1 MASTA
6 YVRRIVLEGAAYAA
20 LGLSFAGV
28 ASAADLQLPPEV
40 YGSYAPGGDCA
51 KQPRINVDRTGVHL
65 DTAAGKRGPL
75 PIMVSYTWAGGAR
88 YDGIMTWALVKH
100 GGKDR
105 FGDDQKPV
113 ILTFNLREQRGVLG
127 VERLEP
133 QVPLDGQLTS
143 ITQAAM
149 FKVCRTNAAASAATR
164 LPAGSPAV
172 SAQTPAASF
181 AAVIGG
187 LMQPASAPAN
197 SYYDWLFIEKAPHVK
212 WAALPPDMLDK
223 PLANGQFFRRNG
235 TVAVGGQ
242 SLKIMAAGARSMV
255 MNHYFK
261 NEGRPL
267 GEETVVAALRGS
279 GLTVTAARCGINK
292 SLLAPTWYRVSGN
305 GKRAA
310 LLWVAQ
316 PRGAA
321 SPWEG
326 FNLALDANLPP
337 LTAQERAV
345 YTDRCA

>member
-1 MASTA
+1 MRMYSH
-6 YVRRIVLEGAAYAA
+6 VGFVAA
-20 LGLSFAGV
+20 LFLPAI
-28 ASAADLQLPPEV
+28 ANAADLELPPEV
-40 YGSYAPGGDCA
+40 YGSYAPGGDCS
-51 KQPRINVDRTGVHL
+51 KQPRISVNKAGVHL
-65 DTAAGKRGPL
+65 DTASGKRSPL

-88 YDGIMTWALVKH
+88 YEGIQTWALVKH

-105 FGDDQKPV
+105 WGDDNKPV
-113 ILTFNLREQRGVLG
+113 ILTFNAYEKRGDLLVDR
-127 VERLEP
+127 VEP
-133 QVPLDGQLTS
+133 QVPLDGPLTS
-143 ITQAAM
+143 ITQTKN
-149 FKVCRTNAAASAATR
+149 FKICRTNAAA
-164 LPAGSPAV
+164 PA
-172 SAQTPAASF
+172 SAQRPAASPVASAQAPAASF
-181 AAVIGG
+181 AAVIGA

-197 SYYDWLFIEKAPHVK
+197 SYYDWLFIEKAPHVT

-305 GKRAA
+305 GRRAA
-310 LLWVAQ
+310 LLWIAQ

-326 FNLALDANLPP
+326 FNLSLDANLKP
-337 LTAQERAV
+337 LTPQERAV